1 MVPTLEV
8 QDLSLW
14 YGEVI
19 GLSGASFTLEPG
31 VTGLLGPNGA
41 GKSTLLKILT
51 AQMRPSRGH
60 VRILGTDP
68 WGNPDLFKRVGYCPE
83 SDSMYPELGAREF
96 LVAMLR
102 LAGSSGA
109 EAERRA
115 TDALQRVGLDPQLAK
130 PMAAFSK
137 GMRQRTKLAQ
147 AHVLEPEVLLL
158 DEPLNGMDPLGRHET
173 MKLVRELGEKGHTVL
188 VSSHILHE
196 VEQMT
201 PRILLLHQGRVLA
214 EGDVHEIR
222 DLIEDRARSVR
233 LRCREP
239 HRLAA
244 RLMESGV
251 VSGLRFTP
259 EPDVLVVE
267 TPHADAF
274 FERMTQLGL
283 EDGLGLEE
291 VQPLDDDLQSV
302 FHYLV
307 R

>member
-1 MVPTLEV
+1 MPTLEV
-8 QDLSLW
+8 QDVSLW

-51 AQMRPSRGH
+51 AQIRPSRGG
-60 VRILGTDP
+60 VRILGADP
-68 WGNPDLFKRVGYCPE
+68 WGNPDLFRRVGYCPE
-83 SDSMYPELGAREF
+83 TDSIYPELSAPEF
-96 LVAMLR
+96 IASMLR
-102 LAGSSGA
+102 LSGLAGVDASRQA
-109 EAERRA
+109 EE
-115 TDALQRVGLDPQLAK
+115 ALERVGLEPKLRK

-137 GMRQRTKLAQ
+137 GMRQRAKLAQ
-147 AHVLEPEVLLL
+147 ALALAPEVLLL
-158 DEPLNGMDPLGRHET
+158 DEPLNGMDPIGRRETMDLVVQLGRE
-173 MKLVRELGEKGHTVL
+173 GHTVL

-201 PRILLLHQGRVLA
+201 PHILLLHQGRVLA
-214 EGDVHEIR
+214 HGEVHEIR
-222 DLIEDRARSVR
+222 DLIEDRARRVR

-244 RLMESGV
+244 RLMELGA
-251 VSGLRFTP
+251 VSGMRFTD

-267 TPHADAF
+267 TAHADVF
-274 FERMTQLGL
+274 FAKMTQLGY
-283 EDGLGLEE
+283 EGSLGIEE

-302 FHYLV
+302 FEYLV

>member
-1 MVPTLEV
+1 MPIVEV
-8 QDLSLW
+8 HDLSRW

-19 GLSGASFTLEPG
+19 GLSGASFSLEPG

-41 GKSTLLKILT
+41 GKSTLLKVLT
-51 AQMRPSRGH
+51 GQIRPSRGT
-60 VRILGTDP
+60 VRLLGQDP
-68 WGNPDLFKRVGYCPE
+68 WGNPDLFRRVGYCPE
-83 SDSMYPELGAREF
+83 TDSVYPELGAPEF
-96 LVAMLR
+96 IASMLR
-102 LAGSSGA
+102 LAGLERDA
-109 EAERRA
+109 AAQEARTALKRA
-115 TDALQRVGLDPQLAK
+115 GLDPDIAK

-147 AHVLEPEVLLL
+147 ALALAPEVLLL
-158 DEPLNGMDPLGRHET
+158 DEPLNGMDPLGRRET
-173 MKLVRELGEKGHTVL
+173 IDLVVQLGREGHTVL

-214 EGDVHEIR
+214 HGDVHEIR

-233 LRCREP
+233 LRCSEP
-239 HRLAA
+239 HLLAA
-244 RLMESGV
+244 RLMEMGVMSGI
-251 VSGLRFTP
+251 RFTD

-274 FERMTQLGL
+274 FARLTALGL
-283 EDGLGLEE
+283 EPGLGIDE

-302 FHYLV
+302 FEYLV

>member
-1 MVPTLEV
+1 MPTLEV
-8 QDLSLW
+8 EDLSRW

-19 GLSGASFTLEPG
+19 GLSGATFALEAG

-51 AQMRPSRGH
+51 AQMRPSRGRA
-60 VRILGTDP
+60 RILGVDP
-68 WGNPDLFKRVGYCPE
+68 WGHPDLFRRVGYCPE
-83 SDSMYPELGAREF
+83 SDAMYPELPAREF
-96 LVAMLR
+96 LAAMLR
-102 LAGSSGA
+102 LAGLAGA

-115 TDALQRVGLDPQLAK
+115 LEALQRAGLDPHLGK

-147 AHVLEPEVLLL
+147 ALALEPEVLLL

-173 MKLVRELGEKGHTVL
+173 MKLVRELGGSGHTVL

-214 EGDVHEIR
+214 EGDVHDIR

-259 EPDVLVVE
+259 EPDVLVAE

-274 FERMTQLGL
+274 FEHMTRLGL
-283 EDGLGLEE
+283 EDGLGLTE

-302 FHYLV
+302 FQYLV

>member
-1 MVPTLEV
+1 MPTLEV
-8 QDLSLW
+8 QDLSRW

-41 GKSTLLKILT
+41 GKSTLLKVLT
-51 AQMRPSRGH
+51 GQIRPSRGG
-60 VRILGTDP
+60 VRILGEVP
-68 WGNPDLFKRVGYCPE
+68 WGNPDLFHRVGYCPE
-83 SDSMYPELGAREF
+83 TDSIYPELGAREF
-96 LVAMLR
+96 IAAMLG
-102 LAGSSGA
+102 LAGLSASEATQKAA
-109 EAERRA
+109 EALTR
-115 TDALQRVGLDPQLAK
+115 TGLDPELRK

-147 AHVLEPEVLLL
+147 ALALAPEVLLL
-158 DEPLNGMDPLGRHET
+158 DEPLNGMDPVGRKETIDLVVQLGRE
-173 MKLVRELGEKGHTVL
+173 GHTVL

-201 PRILLLHQGRVLA
+201 PHILLLHQGRVLA
-214 EGDVHEIR
+214 HGEVHEIR

-239 HRLAA
+239 HRLAG
-244 RLMESGV
+244 RLMEMGA
-251 VSGLRFTP
+251 VSGIRFTD

-267 TPHADAF
+267 TGHADPF
-274 FERMTQLGL
+274 FARLTQLGL
-283 EDGLGLEE
+283 EDGLGIEE
-291 VQPLDDDLQSV
+291 VQPLDDDLHSV
-302 FHYLV
+302 FEYLV